1 MLSQFVRQRSAAAQ
15 LRLLKGRSLLQS
27 SAKLRHHF
35 NSSRL
40 GSLSSSSNSA
50 SPESSPR
57 RLSFQ
62 SSRSLATAID
72 NHTTVDG
79 SSFLGDDKTMLEDS
93 QYNPDFESRIW
104 ARRMWGTKEDH
115 FQSPDSSSLVIL
127 EEFLLTTPKVQR
139 KIKGIGGNEAEMLAN
154 LQLSLRVSQF
164 DRASKLLTRLRE
176 FYPIHS
182 SGYLDLHNKFLEA
195 MVSHAID
202 AGKLELA
209 LQVQRWFEVDMPYA
223 NVKPN
228 GTTFAIMIR
237 LALRM
242 LSHTQRDRAVR
253 RYWSFA
259 KGADLEEEVL
269 ADAVLSEREL
279 GLLSEICFADL
290 QRVAIDSME
299 FRTSQSDGPPIPD
312 VTPVRPTAQLGSG
325 LSTLKESIA
334 MFSSAIVPV
343 KADSA
348 SVESTERYN
357 RRRQEQLEQ
366 DVMRSAIKRWEE
378 DMEKFRKINPN
389 AQILSKQLGPLLY
402 EWQQG
407 LTENIKEELRLI
419 GEAQANPIRTQQQK
433 DRCDYGVYLHV
444 FSPER
449 LASLTIL
456 AVMGSLIRHGL
467 DKGAKLAIIATMIG
481 NDMYDELMA
490 SKAVE
495 QLKNAGASK
504 QRLRYIKKM
513 LAGRKVKQN
522 EDQWRHMLQK
532 LEKSD
537 PLVAWSSCTKAQ
549 VGAVLLGLLFEA
561 AKLPVRHGGPDK
573 ESARWTKQPAFQHSY
588 QINWGRRQG
597 YIHVHPEFVKL
608 VSRQPSME
616 LLGRRLPMLCKPRP
630 WTGYAEGAYLLHSDR
645 IVRTT
650 PGESLQPRYVQAALE
665 NSGLEQIRHGL
676 DILGTT
682 GWNINR
688 DVFNVQLEAWNTGDP
703 IADLAPLEPNLP
715 HPPKP
720 SPEEGHQAMR
730 KWNATVREIENVR
743 GGYHS
748 QRCFQNFQLEVAR
761 SYLNETFY
769 FPHNMDFR
777 GRAYPLPPYLN
788 QMGADNVR
796 GLLLFSEAKPLGER
810 GLRWLKIQ
818 IANLAGFDKASLS
831 EREQF
836 AMDNLDD
843 ILDSANNGLHGRRWW
858 LKAEDPWQCLAA
870 CCELRNAL
878 NHPVPAEYPSRLPI
892 HQDGS
897 CNGLQHYAALG
908 GDLEG
913 AQQVNLEPSDRPSD
927 VYSGVADF
935 VKKTVS
941 REAAEGNPVAKL
953 LDGKITRKVVK
964 QTVMTNV
971 YGVTFMGAMK
981 QVRKQLADYYPELT
995 GSEKNQ
1001 GAFYIADKIFE
1012 ALGSMFTGAHQIQ
1025 YWLGDCA
1032 SRITSALKP
1041 DQVHMIAQ
1049 KFRESGEKAAGERT
1063 HASRAIS
1070 SNLMKEFKST
1080 VIWTTPLGLPVVQP
1094 YRTRVSKRVSTTFQ
1108 TLSVVEPDSDNIVS
1122 RRKQL
1127 QAFPPNFIHSLDATH
1142 MMLSAIACRKAGL
1155 CFSAVHDSFWTHPS
1169 DVDTMNGILRDEFV
1183 RMHSD
1188 DVVKRLAAEFEVRYG
1203 KHMYLARV
1211 RKTGKI
1217 GQALGEFRQ
1226 GKSYTLT
1233 GELVAEYDRQRMLN
1247 SRDPEMQAKGREMV
1261 TPAALFEKLGGTDD
1275 DLVIPQSLGR
1285 SRAPGSEDLEAAEKP
1300 LGGESDATDPLV
1312 DSLLKGE
1319 FDTANSLASEAG
1331 VDDAADL
1338 EEPAEPK
1345 KKQQATLH
1353 YWMWLPMRFREVPQK
1368 GAWDLTRIR
1377 DSEYFFS

>member
-1 MLSQFVRQRSAAAQ
+1 MLSQLVRQRSAAAQ
-15 LRLLKGRSLLQS
+15 IRLLKGRSLLQS
-27 SAKLRHHF
+27 STKPRHHF
-35 NSSRL
+35 QSSRL
-40 GSLSSSSNSA
+40 GSLTSSSSNA

-57 RLSFQ
+57 RPSFQ
-62 SSRSLATAID
+62 SSRTLATATD
-72 NHTTVDG
+72 NHLAVDG
-79 SSFLGDDKTMLEDS
+79 SSFLADNSTILEDS
-93 QYNPDFESRIW
+93 EYNPDFSQRV
-104 ARRMWGTKEDH
+104 WGRKAWGMSDEFEAGD
-115 FQSPDSSSLVIL
+115 PSSLVIL
-127 EEFLLTTPKVQR
+127 EEFLLTTPKVAR
-139 KIKGIGGNEAEMLAN
+139 KIKGVGGDEHEMLAN
-154 LQLSLRVSQF
+154 FQLSLRVFQF

-176 FYPIHS
+176 VYPIHS
-182 SGYLDLHNKFLEA
+182 SGYLDLHNKLLEA
-195 MVSHAID
+195 MVNHAID
-202 AGKLELA
+202 TSKLELA

-223 NVKPN
+223 DVKPN
-228 GTTFAIMIR
+228 GTTFAIMIH

-242 LSHTQRDRAVR
+242 LKYTQRDRAVR

-259 KGADLEEEVL
+259 RGADLEEEVL
-269 ADAVLSEREL
+269 ADPVLSEREL
-279 GLLSEICFADL
+279 GLLSEICSSDL

-299 FRTSQSDGPPIPD
+299 FRSSQSDGPPIPD

-348 SVESTERYN
+348 TEESTELYN

-366 DVMRSAIKRWEE
+366 DVMRSALKRWEE
-378 DMEKFRKINPN
+378 DMETFKKVNPN

-407 LTENIKEELRLI
+407 LTENINEELRLVN
-419 GEAQANPIRTQQQK
+419 EAQANPIRTQQQK
-433 DRCDYGVYLHV
+433 DRCEYGVYMRV
-444 FSPER
+444 FDPER

-467 DKGAKLAIIATMIG
+467 DKGIKLSVLVSMIG
-481 NDMYDELMA
+481 NDLYDELMA
-490 SKAVE
+490 SKAIE
-495 QLKNAGASK
+495 ENKTAGASR
-504 QRLRYIKKM
+504 QRMSQIKKM
-513 LAGRKVKQN
+513 LYGRKTKQN
-522 EDQWRHMLQK
+522 EEQWRYLLQK
-532 LEKSD
+532 MENRD
-537 PLVAWSSCTKAQ
+537 PLVAWPASAKAQ
-549 VGAVLLGLLFEA
+549 VGAVLLGLLFDA
-561 AKLPVRHGGPDK
+561 AKVPVRHTGPDK

-588 QINWGRRQG
+588 QISWGKRNG
-597 YIHVHPEFVKL
+597 YIHVHPAFVKL
-608 VSRQPSME
+608 VSRQPSLE
-616 LLGRRLPMLCKPRP
+616 LLGRRLPMICKPRP
-630 WTGYAEGAYLLHSDR
+630 WTGFTDGAYLLHRDK

-650 PGESLQPRYVQAALE
+650 PGESLQPRYVEAALQ
-665 NSGLEQIRHGL
+665 NNGLEQIRDGL

-720 SPEEGHQAMR
+720 SSEEGHQAMR
-730 KWNATVREIENVR
+730 KWNEAVQEIENVR
-743 GGYHS
+743 SGYHS

-843 ILDSANNGLHGRRWW
+843 IIDSANNGLHGRRWW

-935 VKKTVS
+935 VKRTVS
-941 REAAEGNPVAKL
+941 KDAAEGNPTAKL

-995 GSEKNQ
+995 RLERNQ

-1012 ALGSMFTGAHQIQ
+1012 ALGSMFNGAHQIQ

-1032 SRITSALKP
+1032 SRITSALNP
-1041 DQVHMIAQ
+1041 QQVQMIAQ
-1049 KFRESGEKAAGERT
+1049 KFTEAGEKSPNERA
-1063 HASRAIS
+1063 HASRITGS
-1070 SNLMKEFKST
+1070 DLTKEFKST

-1094 YRTRVSKRVSTTFQ
+1094 YRTRTAKRVSTTLQ
-1108 TLSVVEPDSDNIVS
+1108 SLSVVEPNSSFHVS

-1155 CFSAVHDSFWTHPS
+1155 SFSAVHDSFWTHAS
-1169 DVDTMNGILRDEFV
+1169 DIDTMNGILRDEFV

-1188 DVVKRLAAEFEVRYG
+1188 DIVRRLAAEFDVRYG

-1211 RKTGKI
+1211 PKNSKI
-1217 GQALGEFRQ
+1217 GLALREHRKG
-1226 GKSYTLT
+1226 GGYTLT
-1233 GELVAEYDRQRMLN
+1233 GELVAEYKRQQLLN
-1247 SRDPEMQAKGREMV
+1247 SDDPEMQAQGRGMV

-1275 DLVIPQSLGR
+1275 DLHIPQSLGR
-1285 SRAPGSEDLEAAEKP
+1285 SSAHGSEDIEAAKKE
-1300 LGGESDATDPLV
+1300 LGESDETDSLV
-1312 DSLLKGE
+1312 DNLLTGD
-1319 FDTANSLASEAG
+1319 FDNANSLASEAG
-1331 VDDAADL
+1331 VEDVADL
-1338 EEPAEPK
+1338 EEHAVPTK
-1345 KKQQATLH
+1345 KSQAATGST
-1353 YWMWLPMRFREVPQK
+1353 YWMWMPMRFREVPKK